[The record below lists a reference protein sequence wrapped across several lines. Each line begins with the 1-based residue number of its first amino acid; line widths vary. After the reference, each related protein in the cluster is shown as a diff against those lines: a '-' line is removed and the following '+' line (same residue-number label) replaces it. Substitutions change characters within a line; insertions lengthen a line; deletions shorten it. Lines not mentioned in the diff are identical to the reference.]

1 MTVTNGLSHPRLQPL
16 LWPLPAG
23 AAEPAPPGRWP
34 RPRRGGGES
43 RPKGARPGGERG
55 FTLLEMLVVLVLL
68 SLLMLGLAGA
78 LRTVGQAGEKID
90 QRLARSDDFRVTRT
104 FLRSVLGQVSASKVD
119 SLQAQSTGGRVVF
132 AGAPDALAWIGI
144 MPARYG
150 AGGRTFFKLSV
161 DAVAGQRALVL
172 RFVPWADG
180 PSFPDWSGATA
191 RVLVTRVTG
200 FSIGYEDGR
209 TLPTQWGPAWTFDDR
224 TPDRVNLRIATADG
238 VWPDLVIP
246 LRVLPRGGG
255 GGDGG
260 FVFGGSAS

>member
-1 MTVTNGLSHPRLQPL
+1 MWGEGESRPEGAKPGGEQHPS
-16 LWPLPAG
+16 
-23 AAEPAPPGRWP
+23 RW
-34 RPRRGGGES
+34 GGGES
-43 RPKGARPGGERG
+43 RPQAALPGGEFG

-119 SLQAQSTGGRVVF
+119 SLQAQTAGGRVMF
-132 AGAPDALAWIGI
+132 AGAPDAIAWIGI

-161 DAVAGQRALVL
+161 EPVAGQRALVL

-180 PSFPDWSGATA
+180 PGFPDWAGATA
-191 RVLVTRVTG
+191 RTLVIGVTA
-200 FSIGYEDGR
+200 FSIAYEDGR
-209 TLPTQWGPAWTFDDR
+209 SMPTRWGPAWTFDDR
-224 TPDRVNLRIATADG
+224 MPDRVNLRIATVDG
-238 VWPDLVIP
+238 PWPDLVIP

-260 FVFGGSAS
+260 FVFGGSTS

>member
-1 MTVTNGLSHPRLQPL
+1 MESALPGHRGRPL
-16 LWPLPAG
+16 LGEA
-23 AAEPAPPGRWP
+23 
-34 RPRRGGGES
+34 ES
-43 RPKGARPGGERG
+43 RPKAAKAGGARHPPRWGGGERRPKAAKPGSVLG

-78 LRTVGQAGEKID
+78 LRTIGQAGEKID

-104 FLRSVLGQVSASKVD
+104 FLRSVLGQVSAHKID
-119 SLQAQSTGGRVVF
+119 SPQAQTPGGRVVF

-161 DAVAGQRALVL
+161 EPVAEQSALVL
-172 RFVPWADG
+172 RFVPWTDG
-180 PSFPDWSGATA
+180 PGFPDWSGATA
-191 RVLVTRVTG
+191 RSLVSGVAG
-200 FSIGYEDGR
+200 FSVGYEDGR
-209 TLPTQWGPAWTFDDR
+209 TMPARWGPAWTFDDR
-224 TPDRVNLRIATADG
+224 TPDRVNLRITTVDG
-238 VWPDLVIP
+238 PWPDLVIP

-255 GGDGG
+255 GDGG